1 MLSWAKQK
9 VIPQKLL
16 ARLMSLCWKPNSG
29 SGGFGAT
36 PVQKK
41 LVPVG
46 QKIGTWGGFN
56 GVSVRSIWPAWR
68 ALNSPVSSA
77 YIWYWTWSA
86 AGPETENWVGGVP
99 GGGIESALA
108 GSKTAI
114 ENVRVKTAS
123 IPITLI

>member
-1 MLSWAKQK
+1 
-9 VIPQKLL
+9 
-16 ARLMSLCWKPNSG
+16 MSSSWKPNAP

-36 PVQKK
+36 PVHQK

-46 QKIGTWGGFN
+46 QNIGTWGGFN

-77 YIWYWTWSA
+77 KMLYWIWSA
-86 AGPETENWVGGVP
+86 AGPEMLNWVGGVP
-99 GGGIESALA
+99 GGGIESARA

-114 ENVRVKTAS
+114 DKVKAKTAS
-123 IPITLI
+123 IPTSFIFLHLVLSRYYSHGAP